1 MKKHIIAAAC
11 ALSVIAAA
19 AEETIY
25 LVKGD
30 KVVAKYSTE
39 EVDYATFKLPEG
51 VTDPT
56 EPVQSGNMLG
66 AAGTYF
72 GTTDGVANFQI
83 ELTEREIWD
92 EGVPNTFL
100 YLQFMSNAADYH
112 DLKFEAGTYT
122 IGDGETLEPFKFHP
136 GIIEQ
141 GPDQQMGV
149 GGTFIVTRDMT
160 NKESLVLA
168 DGGTFTIECAGNNY
182 TVAGTLELENGEDF
196 EFSYVGYISIDNVS
210 SEKDPAEEF
219 PLPESSLTADQTL
232 SINYVLVSDYGKMF
246 VDEPDFTYYQFD
258 CYTNDDYDQY
268 LQVGFAVNS
277 TENTSVIIPAGTYEL
292 KARTPENF
300 AANNTLLVYPF
311 TVQGT
316 YGKIHYG
323 CWYNTDYGTV
333 INPLVSGTVEV
344 LEDCTKLSKINMK
357 ITLKDNATT
366 PHTVTAAYNGP
377 VDQ

>member
-1 MKKHIIAAAC
+1 
-11 ALSVIAAA
+11 
-19 AEETIY
+19 
-25 LVKGD
+25 
-30 KVVAKYSTE
+30 
-39 EVDYATFKLPEG
+39 
-51 VTDPT
+51 
-56 EPVQSGNMLG
+56 
-66 AAGTYF
+66 
-72 GTTDGVANFQI
+72 
-83 ELTEREIWD
+83 
-92 EGVPNTFL
+92 
-100 YLQFMSNAADYH
+100 
-112 DLKFEAGTYT
+112 
-122 IGDGETLEPFKFHP
+122 
-136 GIIEQ
+136 
-141 GPDQQMGV
+141 
-149 GGTFIVTRDMT
+149 
-160 NKESLVLA
+160 
-168 DGGTFTIECAGNNY
+168 
-182 TVAGTLELENGEDF
+182 
-196 EFSYVGYISIDNVS
+196 
-210 SEKDPAEEF
+210 
-219 PLPESSLTADQTL
+219 
-232 SINYVLVSDYGKMF
+232 MF